1 MIYLLFI
8 SFPLGMSAVI
18 RMLTS
23 VFVGEEDRDSIL
35 DLVRITLTSVLA
47 VTLAIGAAVFIMSD
61 DLAALYFP
69 DLSSDVFELTR
80 QLLAVFAVSIPLV
93 LVTSCTS
100 DFFQAVGHIAF
111 VNVISISDGFLA
123 MVIPTLFLAPLLGA
137 RGVWI
142 ALFVG
147 SVAVALLEA
156 FYSVLRCR
164 SFCGHFPRKLDEW
177 LLLPLVFREDDN
189 PRMTFTLREMEDIS
203 RVAEEAEQF
212 CKNNGADRR
221 TAYYSALCLEE
232 MARNII
238 QHGFGDDPQH
248 GTGGRQA
255 GGAPAQSS
263 AGAAK
268 REASKA
274 VAQHPGRGAGAAK
287 REASKAVAQ
296 HPGRGAGQHTTRAI
310 HPHRARRLLK
320 KHSIQVVIVTQPENI
335 VLRIKDDCRPF
346 NPVERARLASGEDPV
361 AHIGIRMVFRL
372 AEEVD
377 YQNLLGLNV
386 LTIRLPRDPGAASRK
401 G

>member
-1 MIYLLFI
+1 MAVYNMIYLLFI

-164 SFCGHFPRKLDEW
+164 SFCGHLPRKLDEW

-255 GGAPAQSS
+255 GGAPAQSP

-268 REASKA
+268 REARKA
-274 VAQHPGRGAGAAK
+274 VAQHA
-287 REASKAVAQ
+287 
-296 HPGRGAGQHTTRAI
+296 GRGAGQHTTRAI

-320 KHSIQVVIVTQPENI
+320 KHSIQVVIVTRPENI

>member
-1 MIYLLFI
+1 MAVYNMIYLLFI

-35 DLVRITLTSVLA
+35 DLVRITFTSVLA
-47 VTLAIGAAVFIMSD
+47 VTLAIGAAVFILSD
-61 DLAALYFP
+61 DLAVLYFP

-137 RGVWI
+137 TGVWI

-164 SFCGHFPRKLDEW
+164 SFCGHLSRKLDEW

-212 CKNNGADRR
+212 CKKNGADLR

-268 REASKA
+268 REARKA
-274 VAQHPGRGAGAAK
+274 AAQHA
-287 REASKAVAQ
+287 
-296 HPGRGAGQHTTRAI
+296 GRGAGQHTTRAI

-320 KHSIQVVIVTQPENI
+320 KHSIQVVIVTRPENI

>member
-1 MIYLLFI
+1 MAVYNMIYLLFI

-274 VAQHPGRGAGAAK
+274 VAQHPGRGAG
-287 REASKAVAQ
+287 
-296 HPGRGAGQHTTRAI
+296 QHTTRAI

-320 KHSIQVVIVTQPENI
+320 KHSIQVVIVTRPENI
-335 VLRIKDDCRPF
+335 VLRIKDDCRSF

>member
-1 MIYLLFI
+1 MAVYNMIYLLFI

-164 SFCGHFPRKLDEW
+164 SFCGHLSRKLDEW

-255 GGAPAQSS
+255 GGVPAQSP

-274 VAQHPGRGAGAAK
+274 AEQHAGR
-287 REASKAVAQ
+287 S
-296 HPGRGAGQHTTRAI
+296 AGQHTTRAI

-320 KHSIQVVIVTQPENI
+320 KHSIQVVIVTRPENI

>member
-1 MIYLLFI
+1 MAVYNMIYLLFI

-47 VTLAIGAAVFIMSD
+47 VTLAIGAAVFFMSD

-164 SFCGHFPRKLDEW
+164 SFCGHLPRKLDEW

-268 REASKA
+268 REARKA
-274 VAQHPGRGAGAAK
+274 AAQHA
-287 REASKAVAQ
+287 
-296 HPGRGAGQHTTRAI
+296 GRGAGQHTTRAI

-320 KHSIQVVIVTQPENI
+320 KHSIQVVIVTRPENI

>member
-1 MIYLLFI
+1 MAVYNMIYLLFI

-164 SFCGHFPRKLDEW
+164 SFCGHLPRKLDEW

-274 VAQHPGRGAGAAK
+274 AEQHA
-287 REASKAVAQ
+287 
-296 HPGRGAGQHTTRAI
+296 GRGAGQHTTRAI

-320 KHSIQVVIVTQPENI
+320 KHSIQVVIVTRPENI

-346 NPVERARLASGEDPV
+346 NPVERARLASGEDLV

>member
-1 MIYLLFI
+1 MAVYNMIYLLFI

-164 SFCGHFPRKLDEW
+164 SFCGHLPRKLDEW

-274 VAQHPGRGAGAAK
+274 VAQHPGRGAG
-287 REASKAVAQ
+287 
-296 HPGRGAGQHTTRAI
+296 QHTTRAI

-320 KHSIQVVIVTQPENI
+320 KHSIQVVIVTRPENI

>member
-1 MIYLLFI
+1 
-8 SFPLGMSAVI
+8 
-18 RMLTS
+18 
-23 VFVGEEDRDSIL
+23 
-35 DLVRITLTSVLA
+35 
-47 VTLAIGAAVFIMSD
+47 
-61 DLAALYFP
+61 
-69 DLSSDVFELTR
+69 
-80 QLLAVFAVSIPLV
+80 
-93 LVTSCTS
+93 
-100 DFFQAVGHIAF
+100 
-111 VNVISISDGFLA
+111 
-123 MVIPTLFLAPLLGA
+123 
-137 RGVWI
+137 
-142 ALFVG
+142 
-147 SVAVALLEA
+147 
-156 FYSVLRCR
+156 
-164 SFCGHFPRKLDEW
+164 
-177 LLLPLVFREDDN
+177 
-189 PRMTFTLREMEDIS
+189 MTFTLREMEDIS

-212 CKNNGADRR
+212 CKNNVADRR

-274 VAQHPGRGAGAAK
+274 AAQHAGR
-287 REASKAVAQ
+287 S
-296 HPGRGAGQHTTRAI
+296 AGQHTTRAI

-320 KHSIQVVIVTQPENI
+320 KHSIQVVIVTRPENI

>member
-1 MIYLLFI
+1 MAVYNMIYLLFI

-35 DLVRITLTSVLA
+35 DLVRITFTSVLA

-61 DLAALYFP
+61 DLAVLYFP

-156 FYSVLRCR
+156 FYSVLRCGPFADTSPVNSMSG
-164 SFCGHFPRKLDEW
+164 SFSPWSSG
-177 LLLPLVFREDDN
+177 
-189 PRMTFTLREMEDIS
+189 RMTI
-203 RVAEEAEQF
+203 
-212 CKNNGADRR
+212 
-221 TAYYSALCLEE
+221 
-232 MARNII
+232 
-238 QHGFGDDPQH
+238 
-248 GTGGRQA
+248 
-255 GGAPAQSS
+255 PA
-263 AGAAK
+263 
-268 REASKA
+268 
-274 VAQHPGRGAGAAK
+274 
-287 REASKAVAQ
+287 
-296 HPGRGAGQHTTRAI
+296 
-310 HPHRARRLLK
+310 
-320 KHSIQVVIVTQPENI
+320 
-335 VLRIKDDCRPF
+335 
-346 NPVERARLASGEDPV
+346 
-361 AHIGIRMVFRL
+361 
-372 AEEVD
+372 
-377 YQNLLGLNV
+377 
-386 LTIRLPRDPGAASRK
+386 
-401 G
+401 

>member
-274 VAQHPGRGAGAAK
+274 VAQHPGRGAG
-287 REASKAVAQ
+287 
-296 HPGRGAGQHTTRAI
+296 QHTTRAI

>member
-1 MIYLLFI
+1 MAVYNMIYLLFI

-164 SFCGHFPRKLDEW
+164 SFCGHLPRKLDEW

-274 VAQHPGRGAGAAK
+274 VAQHPGRGAG
-287 REASKAVAQ
+287 
-296 HPGRGAGQHTTRAI
+296 QHTTRAI

-320 KHSIQVVIVTQPENI
+320 KHSIQVVIVTRPENI

-386 LTIRLPRDPGAASRK
+386 LTIRLPRDPGAESRK